1 MLIPIEDLYG
11 VVYFLVDTWY
21 LCKGKHFLGRT
32 VGDKPT
38 FSDSEML
45 TLMLGKVVGVVK
57 TKNRHI

>member
-45 TLMLGKVVGVVK
+45 TLML
-57 TKNRHI
+57 